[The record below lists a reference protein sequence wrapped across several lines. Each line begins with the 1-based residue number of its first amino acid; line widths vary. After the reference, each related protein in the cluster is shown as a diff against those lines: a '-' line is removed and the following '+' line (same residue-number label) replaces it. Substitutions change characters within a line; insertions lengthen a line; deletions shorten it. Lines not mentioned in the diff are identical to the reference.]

1 MRTRHGTASAGRC
14 EVLSLPFRYSIL
26 CLFDAGWYNPGPW
39 AGRDVPLP
47 FPGYFRKDARLDN
60 IIYALVP
67 LAYLLGSIPTGVI
80 VTRAF
85 GGVDPRKAGSGNIGA
100 TNVSRTS
107 GKLAGALT
115 LLGDILKGALPVLAA
130 IRLGGGPLLISLV
143 GLAAFLGHLLPV
155 FLGFRGGKG
164 VATACG
170 VLAVI
175 SPVATL
181 LSAAVFVVFA
191 ALKRYVSLASMLSA
205 AAMPVFLYLLE
216 DVREYA
222 PLGLAIAVLIIIK
235 HKDNI
240 KRLAAGTENRIG
252 GKKG

>member
-1 MRTRHGTASAGRC
+1 M
-14 EVLSLPFRYSIL
+14 F
-26 CLFDAGWYNPGPW
+26 
-39 AGRDVPLP
+39 
-47 FPGYFRKDARLDN
+47 
-60 IIYALVP
+60 YALVP
-67 LAYLLGSIPTGVI
+67 LAYVLGSIPTGVL

-130 IRLGGGPLLISLV
+130 FWLNGGTLLISLV
-143 GLAAFLGHLLPV
+143 GLAAFIGHLLPI

-170 VLAVI
+170 VLVVI
-175 SPVATL
+175 SPAATL
-181 LSAAVFVVFA
+181 LAAAVFVVAA
-191 ALKRYVSLASMLSA
+191 ALKKYVSLASMLSA
-205 AAMPVFLYLLE
+205 AAMPVFLYLIK
-216 DVREYA
+216 DAREYA

-240 KRLAAGTENRIG
+240 KRLASGTENRIG